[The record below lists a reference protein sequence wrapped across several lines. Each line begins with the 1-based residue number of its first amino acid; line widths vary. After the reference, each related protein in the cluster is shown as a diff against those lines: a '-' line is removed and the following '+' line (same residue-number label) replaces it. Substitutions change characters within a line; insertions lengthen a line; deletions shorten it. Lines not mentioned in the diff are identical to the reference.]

1 MTTSS
6 NSNQGTASTHA
17 LVEQVQARRA
27 ELTQALTAKETSPS
41 TRTDIEAAIAALA
54 PMLTGD
60 LANIPDM
67 VSRDLI
73 KWLDTSKY
81 LGAHPTAAG
90 THAGGASSAGISTA
104 SSPGISTASSAGIST
119 ASSPGMAVKVEDTG
133 PSSAAVTVPPSS
145 ES

>member
-6 NSNQGTASTHA
+6 HSKQGTAPTHT

-27 ELTQALTAKETSPS
+27 ELTEALTAKETSPS
-41 TRTDIEAAIAALA
+41 TRTDIEAAIAALV

-81 LGAHPTAAG
+81 LGAHPTGSG
-90 THAGGASSAGISTA
+90 TQAGGASS
-104 SSPGISTASSAGIST
+104 PGIST

-133 PSSAAVTVPPSS
+133 ASSAAVTVPPSS
-145 ES
+145 AS